1 MAAHFAKRN
10 TKFGGG
16 RKRGRAK
23 IPSPQL
29 PSFLPARAFSLA
41 RFARHQFRSKKVRIS
56 SNKRTRTKTA
66 LSIAE
71 GLFLFWCPG
80 WDSNPQPLLA
90 GILSPLRKPF
100 RHPGTKANCFV
111 FVGFAPPR
119 VPAGRIMQIPGLF

>member
-41 RFARHQFRSKKVRIS
+41 RAPPPPAPPQKK
-56 SNKRTRTKTA
+56 
-66 LSIAE
+66 
-71 GLFLFWCPG
+71 GGFFLLGCPG
-80 WDSNPQPLLA
+80 WYSNPQPLLA

-119 VPAGRIMQIPGLF
+119 VPAGRIMQIPVLLWETAERKSFSKTGT